1 MFLWL
6 IIICKLAVD
15 WQVLQEVEYKAWLT
29 EHAFAETSIEN
40 RDELLLQSA
49 QRLETNLTLLGET
62 RVITDFLNLFLI
74 SV

>member
-1 MFLWL
+1 M
-6 IIICKLAVD
+6 
-15 WQVLQEVEYKAWLT
+15 EYKAWLT

-62 RVITDFLNLFLI
+62 QVITDFLNLIFSL
-74 SV
+74 SLYN